1 MLRSMYSS
9 IGALRNFQ
17 TKLDVIGNNIAN
29 VNTYGFKKGR
39 ATFQEM
45 MVQQLSGASGP
56 AAGKGGVNAKQIG
69 LGSMI
74 STIDT
79 IQTQGSLQTTARPLD
94 LALSGDGF
102 FAVASIADV
111 TRVNV
116 DSATTYGDNKIL
128 GGAINNA
135 VAMNYTR
142 SGNFYLDNNG
152 YIVNANGMYMIGE
165 TGEKKIP
172 NDQIMAASNAALNSG
187 EIFFDEYR
195 DFRNDTN
202 KYLDLAMKFLEAQRT
217 FEDAEKA
224 NLESGGNDPQLAAAA
239 TAAQTARDNAAT
251 QFNDFNTDIYEN
263 QRTGFITSAQNM
275 NNGIDSFIGATGE
288 IAYRMIDPVVQN
300 PTIPIPTGAT
310 ANINDL
316 SNLVSYAQS
325 VKTSLD
331 TAFKTFENFIAK
343 AEMIQ
348 QPTWTDSLSG
358 SPGLI
363 QIPPNARSFSIS
375 GDGKVNF
382 IDQFGDLKV
391 AGQLMLAKFPN
402 DAGLERIGENLFQQ
416 SNNSGT
422 MDKNGD
428 GIQLDEMFRPG
439 DNGAASIISGTLEM
453 SNVDLSEEF
462 TEMITAQR
470 GFQANTRIITTSD
483 EILQELV
490 NLKR

>member
-56 AAGKGGVNAKQIG
+56 AAGRGGVNAKQIG

-116 DSATTYGDNKIL
+116 DTATTYGDNKIL

-152 YIVNANGMYMIGE
+152 YIVNSNGMYMIGE
-165 TGEKKIP
+165 TGEKRIP
-172 NDQIMAASNAALNSG
+172 NDQIMAASNTALNAG
-187 EIFFDEYR
+187 EIFFDEYKE
-195 DFRNDTN
+195 FRNDTN
-202 KYLDLAMKFLEAQRT
+202 KFLDLSMKFLEAQLT
-217 FEDAEKA
+217 FEDASKA
-224 NLESGGNDPQLAAAA
+224 NEEAGGTDPQLQAAAD
-239 TAAQTARDNAAT
+239 AAETARDNAAN
-251 QFNDFNTDIYEN
+251 QFNNFYTNVYEV
-263 QRTGFITSAQNM
+263 QRAAFTTSAEFL
-275 NNGIDSFIGATGE
+275 NGDIDRFIEETGE
-288 IAYRMIDPVVQN
+288 VVYRLLDPVVQAYSQT
-300 PTIPIPTGAT
+300 PPDAAT
-310 ANINDL
+310 ANKKALSDL
-316 SNLVSYAQS
+316 VNHAQS

-331 TAFKTFENFIAK
+331 TSYKTFETFIAK

-358 SPGLI
+358 SAGLI
-363 QIPPNARSFSIS
+363 QIPPNARSFSIT

-428 GIQLDEMFRPG
+428 GLQLEEMFKP
-439 DNGAASIISGTLEM
+439 GAAGAAAIISGTLEM

>member
-56 AAGKGGVNAKQIG
+56 AGGKGGVNAKQIG

-74 STIDT
+74 SSIDS

-94 LALSGDGF
+94 LALSGDGY

-116 DSATTYGDNKIL
+116 DSNTAYGDNRIL
-128 GGAINNA
+128 GGAINNS

-142 SGNFYLDNNG
+142 AGNFYMDNNG
-152 YIVNANGMYMIGE
+152 YLVNSNGMYLIGE
-165 TGEKKIP
+165 TGEKSIP
-172 NDQIMAASNAALNSG
+172 TEDIMNASNAALNGAENFFG
-187 EIFFDEYR
+187 EFQE
-195 DFRNDTN
+195 FRTDTT
-202 KYLDLAMKFLEAQRT
+202 KFLKLSQAFLEAQRT
-217 FEDAEKA
+217 YEDALKA
-224 NLESGGNDPQLAAAA
+224 STEAGNTDAKLLAAAV
-239 TAAQTARDNAAT
+239 AAENARDNSADELNNFYGNIYSSQIT
-251 QFNDFNTDIYEN
+251 NFNTAGQTLNTNIAN
-263 QRTGFITSAQNM
+263 FINE
-275 NNGIDSFIGATGE
+275 TGE
-288 IAYRMIDPVVQN
+288 VVYQLSN
-300 PTIPIPTGAT
+300 PIVQPYNGTMPIPNGSNVNTLS
-310 ANINDL
+310 DL
-316 SNLVSYAQS
+316 VFYAQS
-325 VKTSLD
+325 VKEGLD
-331 TAFKTFENFIAK
+331 NEYKSFENFVAK
-343 AEMIQ
+343 AEMVQ
-348 QPTWTDSLSG
+348 LPDWSDSLSG

-363 QIPPNARSFSIS
+363 QIPPNAKSFSIS
-375 GDGKVNF
+375 GDGKVSF
-382 IDQFGDLKV
+382 IDQFGNLKV
-391 AGQLMLAKFPN
+391 AGQVMLAKFPN
-402 DAGLERIGENLFQQ
+402 GAGLERIGENLFQQ

-428 GIQLDEMFRPG
+428 GIQLNEMFRPG
-439 DNGAASIISGTLEM
+439 DAGAASIIAGTLEM

>member
-39 ATFQEM
+39 TTFQEM

-74 STIDT
+74 SSIDT

-102 FAVASIADV
+102 FAVASIADI

-116 DSATTYGDNKIL
+116 DTNTSYGDNKIL

-135 VAMNYTR
+135 VSMNYTR

-152 YIVNANGMYMIGE
+152 YIVNANGMYLIGE
-165 TGEKKIP
+165 TGEKRIP
-172 NDQIMAASNAALNSG
+172 NDSIMAASNAALNAG
-187 EIFFDEYR
+187 EIFYDEYR

-202 KYLDLAMKFLEAQRT
+202 KFLDLAMKFLEAQRT

-224 NLESGGNDPQLAAAA
+224 NLEAGGTDQQLAAAA
-239 TAAQTARDNAAT
+239 AAAQTARDNAAT
-251 QFNDFNTDIYEN
+251 QFNDFNTDIYAGERAAFIESARTMN
-263 QRTGFITSAQNM
+263 Q
-275 NNGIDSFIGATGE
+275 GIDSFITSTGE
-288 IAYRMIDPVVQN
+288 IAYRMSDPVVQN
-300 PTIPIPTGAT
+300 PSITIPDATT

-331 TAFKTFENFIAK
+331 TAYKTFENFIGT
-343 AEMIQ
+343 AEMVQ
-348 QPTWTDSLSG
+348 QPSWTDSLSG
-358 SPGLI
+358 SAGLI

-382 IDQFGDLKV
+382 IDQFGNLKV

-428 GIQLDEMFRPG
+428 GIQLNEMFRPG
-439 DNGAASIISGTLEM
+439 ENGAAAIISGTLEM

>member
-102 FAVASIADV
+102 FVVASIADV

-116 DSATTYGDNKIL
+116 DTDTTYGDNKIL

-152 YIVNANGMYMIGE
+152 YIVNSNGMYMIGE

-172 NDQIMAASNAALNSG
+172 NDQIMAASNTALNAG
-187 EIFFDEYR
+187 EIFFDEYKE
-195 DFRNDTN
+195 FRNDTN
-202 KYLDLAMKFLEAQRT
+202 KFLDLSMKFLEAQLT
-217 FEDAEKA
+217 FEDASKA
-224 NLESGGNDPQLAAAA
+224 NEEAGGTDPQLQAAAD
-239 TAAQTARDNAAT
+239 AAETARDNAAN
-251 QFNDFNTDIYEN
+251 QFNNFYTNVYEV
-263 QRTGFITSAQNM
+263 QRAAFTTSAEFL
-275 NNGIDSFIGATGE
+275 NGDIDRFIDETGE
-288 IAYRMIDPVVQN
+288 VVYRLLDPVVQAYGQT
-300 PTIPIPTGAT
+300 PPDAAT
-310 ANINDL
+310 ANKKALSDL
-316 SNLVSYAQS
+316 VNHAQS
-325 VKTSLD
+325 VKNSLD
-331 TAFKTFENFIAK
+331 TSYKTFENFIAK

-358 SPGLI
+358 SAGLI

-428 GIQLDEMFRPG
+428 GIQLEEMFKPG
-439 DNGAASIISGTLEM
+439 DAGAAAIIAGTLEM

>member
-56 AAGKGGVNAKQIG
+56 AGGKGGVNGKQIG

-74 STIDT
+74 STIDS

-94 LALSGDGF
+94 LALSGDGY

-116 DSATTYGDNKIL
+116 DSNTVYGDNRIL

-142 SGNFYLDNNG
+142 AGNFYMDNNG
-152 YIVNANGMYMIGE
+152 YIVNANGMYLIGE
-165 TGEKKIP
+165 TGEKSIP
-172 NDQIMAASNAALNSG
+172 TDNMVNASNAALNAA
-187 EIFFDEYR
+187 ENFFGEYR

-202 KYLDLAMKFLEAQRT
+202 KFLNLSQAFLEAQRT
-217 FEDAEKA
+217 YEDAQKA
-224 NLESGGNDPQLAAAA
+224 SVEAGGNDPQLNAAAV
-239 TAAQTARDNAAT
+239 AAETARNRAANE
-251 QFNDFNTDIYEN
+251 FNDFHNNIYRD
-263 QRTGFITSAQNM
+263 QITSFNAAGQSLNSD
-275 NNGIDSFIGATGE
+275 IDAFINATGE
-288 IAYRMIDPVVQN
+288 VVYQMLDPIVQQYN
-300 PTIPIPTGAT
+300 GTIPTAT
-310 ANINDL
+310 NANVNDL
-316 SNLVSYAQS
+316 SKLVFYAQS
-325 VKTSLD
+325 VKEGLD
-331 TAFKTFENFIAK
+331 KEYKTFENFVAK

-348 QPTWTDSLSG
+348 LPTWSDSLSG

-363 QIPPNARSFSIS
+363 QIPPNARSYSIS
-375 GDGKVNF
+375 GDGKVVF

-391 AGQLMLAKFPN
+391 AGQVMLAKFPN
-402 DAGLERIGENLFQQ
+402 SSGLERIGENLFQQ

-428 GIQLDEMFRPG
+428 GIQLSEMFRPG
-439 DNGAASIISGTLEM
+439 EDGAAAIISGTLEM

>member
-9 IGALRNFQ
+9 IGALKNFQ

-39 ATFQEM
+39 VTFQEM

-56 AAGKGGVNAKQIG
+56 AAGRGGTNAKQVG

-74 STIDT
+74 SSIDT

-94 LALSGDGF
+94 LALSGDGY
-102 FAVASIADV
+102 FAVATISDI

-116 DSATTYGDNKIL
+116 DSNTTYGDNRIL
-128 GGAINNA
+128 GGSIDAA
-135 VAMNYTR
+135 VSLNYTR

-152 YIVNANGMYMIGE
+152 YLVNANGMYLIGE
-165 TGEKKIP
+165 TGEKRIP
-172 NDQIMAASNAALNSG
+172 NDNIIAASNAALNAS

-202 KYLDLAMKFLEAQRT
+202 RFLDLSMKFLEAQRT

-224 NLESGGNDPQLAAAA
+224 NTEAGGNDPQLLAAAQ
-239 TAAQTARDNAAT
+239 AAESARDNAAT
-251 QFNDFNTDIYEN
+251 QFNDFYSNIYSGELDSFRGAATALN
-263 QRTGFITSAQNM
+263 VSIDNFITN
-275 NNGIDSFIGATGE
+275 TGE
-288 IAYRMIDPVVQN
+288 VVYRLNDPVVQN
-300 PTIPIPTGAT
+300 YTGTIPT
-310 ANINDL
+310 AANANVNDL
-316 SNLVSYAQS
+316 SNLVNYAQNI
-325 VKTSLD
+325 KTNLD
-331 TAFKTFENFIAK
+331 TAYRTFENYVAT

-348 QPTWTDSLSG
+348 MPTWTDSLSG
-358 SPGLI
+358 SAGLI
-363 QIPPNARSFSIS
+363 QIPPNARSFSIT

-382 IDQFGDLKV
+382 IDQNGNLKV

-402 DAGLERIGENLFQQ
+402 DAGLERVGENLFQQ
-416 SNNSGT
+416 SNNSGS

-428 GIQLDEMFRPG
+428 GLQLDEMFRPG
-439 DNGAASIISGTLEM
+439 QNGAASIISGTLEM